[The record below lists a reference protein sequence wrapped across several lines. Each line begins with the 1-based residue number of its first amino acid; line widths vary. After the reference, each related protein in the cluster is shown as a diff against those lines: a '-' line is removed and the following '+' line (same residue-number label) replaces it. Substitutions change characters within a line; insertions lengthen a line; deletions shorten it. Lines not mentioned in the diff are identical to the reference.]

1 MKRYWLFVATT
12 FVFSFFSYG
21 FVLYSRGTNSN
32 FIRQRMDK
40 DVIRIRREQWLQH
53 KQEKNH
59 DQKRPHSGTDTIK
72 SSRASKSSSEEEYSK
87 RRKRVKKNH
96 KPDNNL
102 VIDLLS
108 SDEDEGKVSPSSS
121 DGSDIISTFSIVSY
135 NLWFG
140 PPHQKERME
149 YIANNIIGNLEP
161 KPVIIGFQEVTAYF
175 QQILFPIL
183 EKNYGYTVML
193 SHSKEEEDREGIQ
206 YQCAIAVRTKS
217 KNKNNIVGDIVDSGF
232 LPYANTIMNRG
243 LLWTNVCLH
252 RQDDPEGKLSSKYV
266 LFSTTH
272 LESFL
277 KHAQYDG
284 REQRQDQILQA
295 STFLTD
301 YMSSWSLTLNT
312 AIITGDLNWDDQRK
326 RSKGLDETLLKVLSE
341 KNNVS
346 HTSDCGT
353 STCAEWKDTWLEA
366 HPNLDGYTYDSKE
379 SPMLL
384 GNLRRRFDRC
394 LIQNSPSSSLVVKDV
409 SLIGKEAIPM
419 IQWNKEMLDFRTG
432 QPTGKVRTLPVVPS
446 DHFGL
451 HVTFQNQL

>member
-1 MKRYWLFVATT
+1 
-12 FVFSFFSYG
+12 
-21 FVLYSRGTNSN
+21 
-32 FIRQRMDK
+32 MDK
-40 DVIRIRREQWLQH
+40 DIIRIRREQWLQH
-53 KQEKNH
+53 KQEKDH
-59 DQKRPHSGTDTIK
+59 SQKRPYSSTGTLQ
-72 SSRASKSSSEEEYSK
+72 SSLASKSSSEEEHSQS
-87 RRKRVKKNH
+87 RKRAKKNS
-96 KPDNNL
+96 KPDSNQ

-108 SDEDEGKVSPSSS
+108 SDEDEEKVSASSS
-121 DGSDIISTFSIVSY
+121 DRSAIISSFSIVSY

-149 YIANNIIGNLEP
+149 YIAHHIIGNLEP

-183 EKNYGYTVML
+183 ESNYGYTAIL
-193 SHSKEEEDREGIQ
+193 SHSKDQEDREGIQ
-206 YQCAIAVRTKS
+206 YQCAIAVRTNS
-217 KNKNNIVGDIVDSGF
+217 KNKNSIVGDIVDSGF
-232 LPYANTIMNRG
+232 LPYDNTIMNRG
-243 LLWTNVCLH
+243 LLWANVCLH
-252 RQDDPEGKLSSKYV
+252 RQDDPEGKDSSKYV

-295 STFLTD
+295 SKFLTD

-312 AIITGDLNWDDQRK
+312 ALITGDLNWDDQRK
-326 RSKGLDETLLKVLSE
+326 RSKGLDETLLTVLSQT
-341 KNNVS
+341 NNI
-346 HTSDCGT
+346 SDTKHDCDT
-353 STCAEWKDTWLEA
+353 TPCSQWKDAWLEA
-366 HPNLDGYTYDSKE
+366 HPSLDGYTYDSKE

-394 LIQNSPSSSLVVKDV
+394 LIQNASSASSLAVKDV
-409 SLIGKEAIPM
+409 DLIGKEAIPM